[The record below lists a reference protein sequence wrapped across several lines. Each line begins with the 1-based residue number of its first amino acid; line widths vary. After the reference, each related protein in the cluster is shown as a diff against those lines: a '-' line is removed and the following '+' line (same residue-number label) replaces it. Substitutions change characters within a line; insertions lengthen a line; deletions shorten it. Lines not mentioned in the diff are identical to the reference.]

1 MSSAGDTAMTRISEG
16 LNSAAVIF
24 ARLYNSRYD
33 TFDKFN
39 LPFNGCITARH
50 EIRNSVICKF
60 FSFSPHHWILYQ
72 TEVKFRETLRLNLI
86 VRAQVSTNVFWLVL
100 RRIALS
106 VRMK

>member
-1 MSSAGDTAMTRISEG
+1 MSSAGDTAMTRISDG

-50 EIRNSVICKF
+50 EIRNSVICNF
-60 FSFSPHHWILYQ
+60 FRFHHIIGFYTKLKLNL
-72 TEVKFRETLRLNLI
+72 ERLNLI

>member
-1 MSSAGDTAMTRISEG
+1 MTRISEG

-39 LPFNGCITARH
+39 PPFNGCITARH
-50 EIRNSVICKF
+50 EIRKKNVICNI
-60 FSFSPHHWILYQ
+60 FSFSPHHWIIYQ

>member
-39 LPFNGCITARH
+39 PPFNGCITARH
-50 EIRNSVICKF
+50 EIRK
-60 FSFSPHHWILYQ
+60 
-72 TEVKFRETLRLNLI
+72 K
-86 VRAQVSTNVFWLVL
+86 
-100 RRIALS
+100 
-106 VRMK
+106 M

>member
-39 LPFNGCITARH
+39 PPFNGCITARH
-50 EIRNSVICKF
+50 EIRKKNLQYFFF
-60 FSFSPHHWILYQ
+60 FSTSLDFIP
-72 TEVKFRETLRLNLI
+72 N
-86 VRAQVSTNVFWLVL
+86 
-100 RRIALS
+100 
-106 VRMK
+106 

>member
-39 LPFNGCITARH
+39 PPFNGCITARH
-50 EIRNSVICKF
+50 EIRKKKF
-60 FSFSPHHWILYQ
+60 AIF
-72 TEVKFRETLRLNLI
+72 FRFLHIIGFYTKLKLNLE
-86 VRAQVSTNVFWLVL
+86 
-100 RRIALS
+100 
-106 VRMK
+106 KH

>member
-50 EIRNSVICKF
+50 EIYIKKKCNLQYF
-60 FSFSPHHWILYQ
+60 FVFSTSLDFIP
-72 TEVKFRETLRLNLI
+72 N
-86 VRAQVSTNVFWLVL
+86 
-100 RRIALS
+100 
-106 VRMK
+106 